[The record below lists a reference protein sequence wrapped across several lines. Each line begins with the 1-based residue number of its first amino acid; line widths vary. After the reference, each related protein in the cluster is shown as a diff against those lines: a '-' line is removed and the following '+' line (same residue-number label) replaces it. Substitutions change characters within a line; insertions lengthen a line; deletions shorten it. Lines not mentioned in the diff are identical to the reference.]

1 MIIKGGSRGGPGQ
14 LAAHLQRT
22 DTNER
27 IRVLDLHS
35 GLGDLAATFR
45 DWQTLSE
52 GTRGTKG
59 LYHVNID
66 PDARY
71 DMTEAQWARCVNV
84 LEKELGLEGQPRA
97 VVMHEKKGRQH
108 IHVVWCRTDL
118 DTMTLRD
125 DGFNYLAHER
135 ASLKLEREFGH
146 EQVPGKHAKRDRV
159 KQPEF
164 PRSDINHAEW
174 QQAERSKVSI
184 EQRRAQN
191 RALKAAS
198 DNGQAF
204 KNAIEEAGYVLA
216 QGDGRDFVLV
226 TAQGSI
232 LSLGR
237 ELKMKA
243 DDIRAFMADVDHAA
257 LPTAAEA
264 KAMQRARRETVTP
277 EPAQQPAPDSPP
289 PPVAENVQ
297 PPVAENP
304 ESPASKEPEA
314 EPPPVKETYEDRLRK
329 AVARRQEDELWKWRK
344 RWNAET
350 KRTDRILEG
359 ELREKMEHFDAMQTA
374 ASEMQKREHQQQ
386 RDDIWERIQRVINPA
401 AVAEKNQQRQQ
412 EREALFRRQAQE
424 RRDYFALQLQTKQM
438 EMDALRDRQA
448 QQLEELQRKFESELE
463 RYLRDREAAKQ
474 LWQELRERRAARQ
487 EERERGP
494 WPDLPPPRRG
504 K

>member
-1 MIIKGGSRGGPGQ
+1 
-14 LAAHLQRT
+14 
-22 DTNER
+22 
-27 IRVLDLHS
+27 
-35 GLGDLAATFR
+35 
-45 DWQTLSE
+45 
-52 GTRGTKG
+52 
-59 LYHVNID
+59 
-66 PDARY
+66 
-71 DMTEAQWARCVNV
+71 
-84 LEKELGLEGQPRA
+84 
-97 VVMHEKKGRQH
+97 
-108 IHVVWCRTDL
+108 
-118 DTMTLRD
+118 
-125 DGFNYLAHER
+125 
-135 ASLKLEREFGH
+135 
-146 EQVPGKHAKRDRV
+146 
-159 KQPEF
+159 
-164 PRSDINHAEW
+164 
-174 QQAERSKVSI
+174 
-184 EQRRAQN
+184 
-191 RALKAAS
+191 
-198 DNGQAF
+198 
-204 KNAIEEAGYVLA
+204 
-216 QGDGRDFVLV
+216 VLV
-226 TAQGSI
+226 TAQGSV

-243 DDIRAFMADVDHAA
+243 DDLRAFMADVDHAA

-289 PPVAENVQ
+289 PPVAEN
-297 PPVAENP
+297 P
-304 ESPASKEPEA
+304 ESPATAEA
-314 EPPPVKETYEDRLRK
+314 EAPEPPAKETYEDRLRK

-344 RWNAET
+344 RWGAET

-374 ASEMQKREHQQQ
+374 ASEMQKRDHQQQ

-438 EMDALRDRQA
+438 EMDALRERQA

-474 LWQELRERRAARQ
+474 LWQELREKRAERQ